1 MNLSV
6 RFKTLHVVWKVWPV
20 VVTDESGYDSCMRL
34 NSARILVAVL
44 AMGALGLPFI
54 HADEPRP
61 AKTMRPVVRG
71 TRHAVS
77 SRTPQATEVAQN
89 ILRAGG
95 NAFDA
100 AVAGQAVLSVTDPAS
115 NGVGGDA
122 FILIYDAKAGKVLS
136 INGGGPAPRL
146 ATIEWYRAN
155 NDNKLPIDES
165 LLAGTVPGTVDLWY
179 TMLDRWGTMSFAE
192 VLQPAIELAEK
203 GFPVGERLARGIA
216 NVEKL
221 KKYPTTSKIYL
232 PNGKPLRTGEVF
244 RNPGLA
250 RTLQRLVEAEA
261 EKSPAGRHE
270 ALKAARDRFY
280 KGDIAREM
288 AAFSEANGGLFRY
301 DDFAS
306 YEVKI
311 EEPVSYR
318 YRGYDVYKNPSANQ
332 GPSELF
338 TLGILEG
345 FDLKA
350 MGHNSADYIHV
361 NVEAIKLAFADR
373 EKFLADQD
381 FVPIPFRTLLSPEYI
396 AGRRTLVNLRR
407 ASSRL
412 QPGSP
417 EKFDSRLKPVHRTIE
432 TAAIGGDH
440 KGDTSYIAVVDS
452 KRNAV
457 SWTPSL
463 HSSWGTGVVLGELG
477 FSLNCRGDYFWLDE
491 NHANSLEVGKRPRST
506 LTPTLILKDGKP
518 FMAVGSPGGD
528 DQCMRIMQTFLN
540 VVEFDM
546 NIQAAIEAPRWS
558 TESFPSSVFPH
569 GTKKLQLSV
578 EERIPQSIRKQ
589 LQRRGHKVEVS
600 GPWTLGA
607 TSAIVVDPESG
618 VLSAGADPRGDNY
631 ALAW

>member
-1 MNLSV
+1 MTCVILAAWAV
-6 RFKTLHVVWKVWPV
+6 
-20 VVTDESGYDSCMRL
+20 G
-34 NSARILVAVL
+34 LVA
-44 AMGALGLPFI
+44 A
-54 HADEPRP
+54 ADP
-61 AKTMRPVVRG
+61 AARGIMRPVIRG

-100 AVAGQAVLSVTDPAS
+100 AVAGQATLSVTDPAS

-146 ATIEWYRAN
+146 ATIEWYRDN
-155 NDNKLPIDES
+155 NGGKLPVDDS

-179 TMLDRWGTMSFAE
+179 TLLDRWGTMTFAE

-203 GFPVGERLARGIA
+203 GFPIGERLARGIA

-221 KKYPTTSKIYL
+221 KKYPTTSKIYH
-232 PNGKPLRTGEVF
+232 PKGIPLRAGEVL

-250 RTLQRLVEAEA
+250 RTLKKLVEAEA
-261 EKSPAGRHE
+261 AKASAGRHE

-306 YEVKI
+306 YKVKI
-311 EEPVSYR
+311 EEPVSYS
-318 YRGYDVYKNPSANQ
+318 YRGYEVYKNPSANQ

-338 TLGILEG
+338 TLSILEG
-345 FDLKA
+345 FDLQA

-361 NVEAIKLAFADR
+361 SVEAIKLAFADR

-396 AGRRTLVNLRR
+396 AERRTLVNLRR

-412 QPGSP
+412 RPGSP
-417 EKFDSRLKPVHRTIE
+417 EKFDLSLKPVRRTIE
-432 TAAIGGDH
+432 ASASAGDH
-440 KGDTSYIAVVDS
+440 AGDTSYIAVVDS

-491 NHANSLEVGKRPRST
+491 SHANALEVGKRPRST

-518 FMAVGSPGGD
+518 FMVVGSPGGD
-528 DQCMRIMQTFLN
+528 DQCMRILQTFLN

-558 TESFPSSVFPH
+558 TDSFPSSVFPH
-569 GTKKLQLSV
+569 GTKKLHLAV
-578 EERIPQSIRKQ
+578 EARIPKSVRKR
-589 LQRRGHKVEVS
+589 LRGRGHKVEVK

-607 TSAIVVDPESG
+607 TSAIVVDPETG

>member
-1 MNLSV
+1 MDTQSIRKSINC
-6 RFKTLHVVWKVWPV
+6 VVLAAWAA
-20 VVTDESGYDSCMRL
+20 G
-34 NSARILVAVL
+34 LVA
-44 AMGALGLPFI
+44 A
-54 HADEPRP
+54 ADPAAPRI
-61 AKTMRPVVRG
+61 TRPVIRG

-77 SRTPQATEVAQN
+77 SRTPQATDVAQN

-100 AVAGQAVLSVTDPAS
+100 AVAGQATLSVTDPAS

-146 ATIEWYRAN
+146 ATIEWYRNN
-155 NDNKLPIDES
+155 NDSKLPVDDS

-179 TMLDRWGTMSFAE
+179 TLLDRWGTMTFAE

-203 GFPVGERLARGIA
+203 GFPIGERLARGIA
-216 NVEKL
+216 KVEKL
-221 KKYPTTSKIYL
+221 KKYPTTSKIYH
-232 PNGKPLRTGEVF
+232 PNGNPLRAGEVF

-250 RTLQRLVEAEA
+250 HTLGKLVEAEA
-261 EKSPAGRHE
+261 EKAAAGRHE
-270 ALKAARDRFY
+270 ALMAARDRFY

-288 AAFSEANGGLFRY
+288 AAFSEAHGGLFRY

-306 YEVKI
+306 YKVRI
-311 EEPVSYR
+311 EEPVSCS
-318 YRGYDVYKNPSANQ
+318 YRGYEVYKNPSANQ

-345 FDLKA
+345 FNLKA

-361 NVEAIKLAFADR
+361 SVEAIKLAFADR

-381 FVPIPFRTLLSPEYI
+381 FVPIPFRTLLSPAYI
-396 AGRRTLVNLRR
+396 AERRTLVNLRR

-417 EKFDSRLKPVHRTIE
+417 EKFDSSLEPVHRTIE
-432 TAAIGGDH
+432 AAGSAGGH
-440 KGDTSYIAVVDS
+440 AGDTSYIAVVDS

-491 NHANSLEVGKRPRST
+491 NHAN
-506 LTPTLILKDGKP
+506 
-518 FMAVGSPGGD
+518 
-528 DQCMRIMQTFLN
+528 
-540 VVEFDM
+540 
-546 NIQAAIEAPRWS
+546 
-558 TESFPSSVFPH
+558 
-569 GTKKLQLSV
+569 
-578 EERIPQSIRKQ
+578 
-589 LQRRGHKVEVS
+589 
-600 GPWTLGA
+600 
-607 TSAIVVDPESG
+607 
-618 VLSAGADPRGDNY
+618 
-631 ALAW
+631 ALACFSHHVARRSA